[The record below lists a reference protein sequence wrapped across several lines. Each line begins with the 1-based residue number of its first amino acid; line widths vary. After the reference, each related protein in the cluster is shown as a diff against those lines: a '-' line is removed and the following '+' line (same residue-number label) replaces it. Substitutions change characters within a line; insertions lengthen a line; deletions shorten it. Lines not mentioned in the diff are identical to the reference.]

1 MPITKKPFE
10 SYRLEEE
17 RAKDKS
23 KVFPMRLN
31 EEEQKMAKELMLLL
45 NVKSPVTAIKDAA
58 EIGLNVLHGTFG
70 TTLLKRLFAKTRVK
84 LEDYEDTEKP
94 ENIKL

>member
-1 MPITKKPFE
+1 MTIEKVPFG

-17 RAKDKS
+17 RARDKS

-31 EEEQKMAKELMLLL
+31 QQDQAMAKQLMVLF
-45 NVKSPVTAIKDAA
+45 NVKSPVTAIKYGA
-58 EIGLNVLHGTFG
+58 EVGRNVLHGTFG
-70 TTLLKRLFAKTRVK
+70 AGLMKRLFSKERVR
-84 LEDYEDTEKP
+84 LEDYEDLDKP

>member
-1 MPITKKPFE
+1 MSIEKIPFQ

-31 EEEQKMAKELMLLL
+31 ENEQKMAKEIMLLL
-45 NVKSPVTAIKDAA
+45 NLKSPVTAIKDAA
-58 EIGLNVLHGTFG
+58 EIGWNVLHSTFG
-70 TTLLKRLFAKTRVK
+70 SNLLKRLFAKTRIK
-84 LEDYEDTEKP
+84 LEDYEDVDKP
-94 ENIKL
+94 KNIKL